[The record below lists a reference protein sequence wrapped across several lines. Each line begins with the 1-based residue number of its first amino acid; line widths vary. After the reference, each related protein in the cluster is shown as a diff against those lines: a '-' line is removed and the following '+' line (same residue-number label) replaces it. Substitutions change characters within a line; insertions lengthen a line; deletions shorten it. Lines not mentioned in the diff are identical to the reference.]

1 MASVM
6 ETDSII
12 SLISD
17 IRENANNLIN
27 EELSKRGVTDIVTS
41 HGNILIQLFQH
52 GPLPMNRIAALIGRK
67 KNTVT
72 VLIEKLKGSGYV
84 TLKKSAEDSRVTMVE
99 LTKKGEDLQEI
110 FREISGILLD
120 KVWLC
125 IKVSDRR
132 LIVDGLQK
140 ISKNFNNA

>member
-17 IRENANNLIN
+17 IRESANNLIN

-41 HGNILIQLFQH
+41 HGNILVQLFQH
-52 GPLPMNRIAALIGRK
+52 GPLPMNRIAALIKRK

-72 VLIEKLKGSGYV
+72 VLIEKMKLSGYV
-84 TLKKSAEDSRVTMVE
+84 TMNKSAEDSRVTMVE
-99 LTKKGEDLQEI
+99 LTEKGEGLQEI
-110 FREISGILLD
+110 FKEISGILLD
-120 KVWLC
+120 KVWSD
-125 IKVSDRR
+125 IKASDRR
-132 LIVDGLQK
+132 QIVDGLQK
-140 ISKNFNNA
+140 ISENFKKT